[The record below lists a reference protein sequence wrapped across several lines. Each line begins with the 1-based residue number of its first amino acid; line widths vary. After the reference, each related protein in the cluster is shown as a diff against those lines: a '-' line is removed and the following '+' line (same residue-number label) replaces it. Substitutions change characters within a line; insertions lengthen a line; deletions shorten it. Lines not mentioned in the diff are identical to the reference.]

1 MVMAVGA
8 GMAKP
13 SDAGSEGS
21 IESSLLRYLYCVRLL
36 SPEPRKGIHKSLHRF
51 TVTST
56 TFIKLVIWL
65 LKRPVLQIAVQLI
78 CVWGVYRG
86 PSKSA

>member
-8 GMAKP
+8 GMAKS

-21 IESSLLRYLYCVRLL
+21 IESSLVRYLYCVRLL
-36 SPEPRKGIHKSLHRF
+36 SPEPWKGIRKLLHRF

-56 TFIKLVIWL
+56 TFLML
-65 LKRPVLQIAVQLI
+65 LDLAAQDA
-78 CVWGVYRG
+78 G
-86 PSKSA
+86 SADSGITNLRMGCL

>member
-1 MVMAVGA
+1 
-8 GMAKP
+8 MAKS

-36 SPEPRKGIHKSLHRF
+36 SPEPWKGIHKLLHRF

-65 LKRPVLQIAVQLI
+65 LKRLVLQIAVQLI
-78 CVWGVYRG
+78 CVWVSIEGHR
-86 PSKSA
+86 KALE